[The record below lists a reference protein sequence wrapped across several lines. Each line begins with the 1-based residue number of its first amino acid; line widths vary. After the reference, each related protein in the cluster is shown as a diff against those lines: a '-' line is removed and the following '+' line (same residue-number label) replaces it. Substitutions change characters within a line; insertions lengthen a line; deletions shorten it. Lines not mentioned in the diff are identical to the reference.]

1 MILSHIVA
9 IDQNW
14 AIGKDNK
21 LPWHLPEDLK
31 FFKETTSGKIMI
43 MGRKTF
49 DSIGRILP
57 GRLHI
62 VISRQPLQSQ
72 NENLHYVSSLESAL
86 DLAKKLIPKWPEE
99 VFILG
104 GGEIF
109 KQTTEIVDRVYLTKI
124 EKIVDGDCFY
134 PPLKFDQFDLERQ
147 NHFKT
152 SESFSIS
159 LYCRKD
165 GQKKNSN

>member
-9 IDQNW
+9 VDKNW

-49 DSIGRILP
+49 DSLGRLLP
-57 GRLHI
+57 GRMHI
-62 VISRQPLQSQ
+62 VISRSSPVSN
-72 NENLHYVSSLESAL
+72 NENLIYVSSLDAAIA
-86 DLAKKLIPKWPEE
+86 LAKSMIPKWPNE
-99 VFILG
+99 VFIMG
-104 GGEIF
+104 GGEIYR
-109 KQTTEIVDRVYLTKI
+109 QSIDLIDRLYLTQIDKV
-124 EKIVDGDCFY
+124 VDGDTFY
-134 PPLKFDQFDLERQ
+134 SPPNFNLFTLEKQ

-152 SESFSIS
+152 TENFAIS
-159 LYCRKD
+159 LYCRKV
-165 GQKKNSN
+165 